1 MNSDNDHLINL
12 TCYLNYLQILFQCK
26 FIKLIKADATK
37 FWPSYTYG
45 ALIFLCTILEIL
57 NCCGSKPGVTLHKL
71 GSITHADWNHS
82 VYWGITHP
90 SKTPPPLF
98 CQAPPLPPPK
108 NLQTVQAP
116 FLGNSFLYIG
126 FLGTPPNLKN
136 GVFQWTPII
145 LKFFIFNP
153 ISSFKSNRILS

>member
-82 VYWGITHP
+82 VYWGITHL

-98 CQAPPLPPPK
+98 CQAPPLPPQKKSANCPSPLFRQFLPIYWFFGNPSPPK
-108 NLQTVQAP
+108 NR
-116 FLGNSFLYIG
+116 I
-126 FLGTPPNLKN
+126 
-136 GVFQWTPII
+136 FQWP
-145 LKFFIFNP
+145 P
-153 ISSFKSNRILS
+153 